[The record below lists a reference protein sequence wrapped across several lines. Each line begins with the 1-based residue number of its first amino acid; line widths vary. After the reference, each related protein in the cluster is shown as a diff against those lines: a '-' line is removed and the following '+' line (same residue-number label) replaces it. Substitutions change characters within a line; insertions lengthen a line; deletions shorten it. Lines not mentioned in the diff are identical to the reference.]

1 MHLQSY
7 GFFFIE
13 PTLTTTSFICM
24 TIQAHTVLQ
33 KLFLGNKMRP
43 RLYREK
49 FPRGHPPGQINFSK
63 CLYKKQLT
71 PLKEPR
77 A

>member
-1 MHLQSY
+1 MVFL
-7 GFFFIE
+7 IE
-13 PTLTTTSFICM
+13 PILTTTSFICM

-33 KLFLGNKMRP
+33 KLSLGIKMRP
-43 RLYREK
+43 RRYREK

-63 CLYKKQLT
+63 CLYKKQVD
-71 PLKEPR
+71 PFKG

>member
-1 MHLQSY
+1 
-7 GFFFIE
+7 
-13 PTLTTTSFICM
+13 M

-33 KLFLGNKMRP
+33 KLSLGIKMRP
-43 RLYREK
+43 RRYREK

-63 CLYKKQLT
+63 CLYKKQVD
-71 PLKEPR
+71 PFKG

>member
-1 MHLQSY
+1 
-7 GFFFIE
+7 
-13 PTLTTTSFICM
+13 M

-33 KLFLGNKMRP
+33 KLFLGIKITSYRAYQKNIRMRP

-63 CLYKKQLT
+63 CLYKKQLP